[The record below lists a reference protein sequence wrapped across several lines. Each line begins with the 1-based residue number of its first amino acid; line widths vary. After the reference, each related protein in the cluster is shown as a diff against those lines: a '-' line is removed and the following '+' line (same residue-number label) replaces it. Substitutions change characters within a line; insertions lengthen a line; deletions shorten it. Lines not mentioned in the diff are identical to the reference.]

1 MQRTFVELL
10 ATWPDSHIVRKHGA
24 AVAHCVISEAQPWR
38 ALSRAGHDLDADA
51 RFAAW
56 DEDLK
61 RRAINPGTTAD
72 LCVATALIDSL
83 CRD

>member
-1 MQRTFVELL
+1 MQQAFVELL
-10 ATWPDSHIVRKHGA
+10 AAHPDSHIVRKRGA
-24 AVAHCVISEAQPWR
+24 AVAQCVMQEALPWR
-38 ALSRAGHDLDADA
+38 DRSRRGADLDADA
-51 RFAAW
+51 GFAAW

-83 CRD
+83 TSH